1 MADSQTPT
9 RRGYLS
15 GSTLKLIAVITMLI
29 DHIGAFILSDLPAGE
44 IVLIATGDFTFT
56 VYNAFRLVG
65 RTAFPIYC
73 FLIAEGAV
81 HTRNRI
87 RYGCNLLIF
96 ACISEIPWNLIHA
109 DSLLYERQNVFFTL
123 LFGYLCICVYDLL
136 SDMPLPCAAAML
148 LVLLSGQQLQADY
161 GIVGIA
167 VVFLFWLLREKP
179 VALGVTGVCILSAKW
194 KAIPACILIGL
205 YNGERGFI
213 RGNTAKYLFY
223 AFYPVHLLILWYIR
237 FRILQ

>member
-44 IVLIATGDFTFT
+44 IVLLATGDFTFT

-96 ACISEIPWNLIHA
+96 ACISEIPWDLIHA

-136 SDMPLPCAAAML
+136 SDSRCPVQPQCCSFSCPASSFRLTTAS
-148 LVLLSGQQLQADY
+148 SGSQWY
-161 GIVGIA
+161 SSSG
-167 VVFLFWLLREKP
+167 F
-179 VALGVTGVCILSAKW
+179 SAKSPSHS
-194 KAIPACILIGL
+194 ASPAS
-205 YNGERGFI
+205 
-213 RGNTAKYLFY
+213 AS
-223 AFYPVHLLILWYIR
+223 
-237 FRILQ
+237 